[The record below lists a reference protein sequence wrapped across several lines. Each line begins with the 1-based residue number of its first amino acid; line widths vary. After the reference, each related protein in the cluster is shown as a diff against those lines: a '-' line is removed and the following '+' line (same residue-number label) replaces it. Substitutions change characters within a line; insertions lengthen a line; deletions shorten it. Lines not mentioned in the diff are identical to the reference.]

1 MIGKIIC
8 VNSVIAALLAAALLV
23 YPSVRAIL
31 NIRDAAVKG
40 PGIPKAALRLERS
53 LTPRYAAWA
62 RERVALGRA
71 EKLSKENI
79 SGTEWPLF
87 GSVFY
92 LWAVENLQSA
102 WEAGDHSTDGEPK
115 VFCKDAIVAAS
126 DLVIDP
132 KHAAW
137 VAQHWGANYL
147 HHENVFYRMLVVAA
161 LTSRQKLLHD
171 GAHLDMLRDQVET
184 FSRELND
191 SKSGLLNDYPEQCY
205 PGDVMAA
212 IACIRRADSVLGT
225 DHSKFVARSLRAF
238 IGPRAT
244 RHKLPPYS
252 ASAQSGAPLTDS
264 RGCGNSYFC
273 LTSPELWPAQA
284 KAWFELYEKF
294 YWQERIGFAGF
305 REFPKDVPKSDWTMD
320 VDAGPVIDGF
330 GVAAN
335 AFGVG
340 AARKNGRFDL
350 AYPLSAEMLATVWE
364 LPDGT
369 LALPRALSNA
379 SDAPMLGEA
388 AILWFLSI
396 QPEKGF
402 PVKTGGSVPPF
413 VYAIIISTL
422 LFGIWRM
429 DAAIDR
435 FRETLRK
442 PEPAASAPK
451 LQALLWAGLMAAAL
465 TTACRG
471 YGWLGFALLLT
482 ALLLPRVKKTVPDE
496 DSDEDDQK
504 KVIAVPGCEGGDTP
518 SARDLPPGQSGRSP
532 ES

>member
-8 VNSVIAALLAAALLV
+8 TNSVIATLLAAALLV
-23 YPSVRAIL
+23 YPSVRAVL
-31 NIRDAAVKG
+31 NIHDAALEG
-40 PGIPKAALRLERS
+40 PGIPKAAWRLARH

-62 RERVALGRA
+62 QARVALGQA
-71 EKLSKENI
+71 EQLSTENI

-92 LWAVENLQSA
+92 LWAAQNLQSA
-102 WEAGDHSTDGEPK
+102 WEAGDHSAGVEPK
-115 VFCKDAIVAAS
+115 ISCRDAIVAAS
-126 DLVIDP
+126 DLVVDP
-132 KHAAW
+132 KHATW
-137 VAQHWGANYL
+137 VQKHWGTNYL
-147 HHENVFYRMLVVAA
+147 HHENVFYRMLVIAA

-191 SKSGLLNDYPEQCY
+191 SKSGLLNDYPDECY

-238 IGPRAT
+238 TGPRGT
-244 RHKLPPYS
+244 RLKLPPYLAGS
-252 ASAQSGAPLTDS
+252 ETGAPFS
-264 RGCGNSYFC
+264 EARGCANSYLC
-273 LTSPELWPAQA
+273 LTAPELWPEQA
-284 KAWFELYEKF
+284 KAWFQLYEKYF
-294 YWQERIGFAGF
+294 WQERLGFAGF
-305 REFPKDVPKSDWTMD
+305 REFPKNVPKTDWTMD

-369 LALPRALSNA
+369 LAMPRLLSNF
-379 SDAPMLGEA
+379 SDAPLLGEA
-388 AILWFLSI
+388 AILWLLTV

-402 PVKTGGSVPPF
+402 PVKTGGSAPPF
-413 VYAIIISTL
+413 VYAVIISAL

-429 DAAIDR
+429 DAAIDA
-435 FRETLRK
+435 FRQAFRG
-442 PEPAASAPK
+442 PDPAVSAPK
-451 LQALLWAGLMAAAL
+451 LQALLWAVLIAAAM
-465 TTACRG
+465 TTAWLG
-471 YGWLGFALLLT
+471 YGLFGFAFLLT
-482 ALLLPRVKKTVPDE
+482 ALLFPRVKKRDPDE
-496 DSDEDDQK
+496 DATADEQK
-504 KVIAVPGCEGGDTP
+504 P
-518 SARDLPPGQSGRSP
+518 
-532 ES
+532 